1 MRIGLGINYAGGFKE
16 VAAEVADLERAG
28 LDIVFV
34 PEAYSFDAV
43 SALGYLAGATEKVQL
58 ASGILQEL
66 SNWLDGQNLEEP
78 GKEQRASTYKTRGA
92 SWARG

>member
-34 PEAYSFDAV
+34 PDRKSHV
-43 SALGYLAGATEKVQL
+43 
-58 ASGILQEL
+58 
-66 SNWLDGQNLEEP
+66 
-78 GKEQRASTYKTRGA
+78 
-92 SWARG
+92 